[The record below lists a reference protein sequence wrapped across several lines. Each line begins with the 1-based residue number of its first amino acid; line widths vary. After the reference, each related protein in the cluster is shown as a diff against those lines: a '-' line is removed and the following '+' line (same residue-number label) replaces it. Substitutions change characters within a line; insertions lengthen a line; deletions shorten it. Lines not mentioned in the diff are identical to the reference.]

1 MEILKQK
8 AEEAK
13 QKEIQGKDMA
23 GEITVLKEYIKRL
36 EALMK
41 GALEND
47 GQQPGANEE
56 ESKELG
62 QKRGEGKGDLIGV
75 PNFIFIKGCKP
86 GATVEEDTKLIR
98 DTMINLTRSYEKE
111 TLTLKFPDVID

>member
-1 MEILKQK
+1 M
-8 AEEAK
+8 AEEIIA
-13 QKEIQGKDMA
+13 
-23 GEITVLKEYIKRL
+23 LKEYIQKL
-36 EALMK
+36 EAHIK
-41 GALEND
+41 GTPEID
-47 GQQPGANEE
+47 DQQPGANQE
-56 ESKELG
+56 ESKEVG
-62 QKRGEGKGDLIGV
+62 QKRGDGKGDHIGV